1 MVRLWWEILSASAA
15 VILIVTTAATG
26 AMPPQYQRAKEFGAA
41 IDAAARVLTVLDLID
56 RVEYSGEDKIT
67 VRAGRC
73 VVLVDIVDTPTAV
86 GPGAVGARSFEAR
99 VKSRSCN

>member
-1 MVRLWWEILSASAA
+1 MRGVKSTIATGLVAASLLTAASAA
-15 VILIVTTAATG
+15 
-26 AMPPQYQRAKEFGAA
+26 MPLQYQRAKEFGAA
-41 IDAAARVLTVLDLID
+41 IDAGARVLTVLDLID

-73 VVLVDIVDTPTAV
+73 VVLVDIVDRPMAS

-99 VKSRSCN
+99 VNSRSCN